1 MGKIQIL
8 AEQVSSRIAA
18 GEVIERP
25 ASIVKELLENAL
37 DAGASAIT
45 VSIEE
50 GGVREI
56 RVTDNGEGIAPEDMP
71 LSIVKHAT
79 SKIFTLSDLEE
90 ITSLGFRGEALASIA
105 AVSMLTIKSKT
116 KTEALGSELHVKG
129 GRTEYIREVG
139 IAEGTTVLVENLF
152 YNTPARLKFLRKQ
165 SAETSAVSDIIVRLI
180 LAKPEVSIR
189 FVAAGK
195 VVYHSPGNGILQDA
209 IYSVYGHNW
218 QEALIPVSF
227 SFQKIK
233 IEGFIGTP
241 ERSLKT
247 QRQGSFY
254 VNERYIQSALL
265 QKAIV
270 RAYGERLLKGAFP
283 FYVLKIALP
292 PEEVDVNVHPNKLQI
307 HFRDENEI
315 TYVLEAAISAALQ
328 EHYFPPKASFFAP
341 EPTEEKTPSAV
352 IDIYST
358 ISADEEDLVN
368 APVPSIAE
376 LMDEMKKTALSA
388 PDFYLKEPSV
398 FAEMQQDIEEIEQI
412 GFAAPQEAKQ
422 EKPEATSF
430 FTKELPI
437 RVLGQAFYAYIIV
450 EMGEMLFI
458 LDQHAAH
465 ERLLYD
471 KLTAHTRENG
481 IVQLLLVPVAFNL
494 SQEEY
499 LKLSENLDLF
509 LEMGFQVEL
518 LENRCCRILAVPQIL
533 GEISVRDSFE
543 DMLAN
548 LEEGESS
555 SLSIRKDRLAKGA
568 CKRAVKAGDPLLETD
583 IRALLAGFTKTGV
596 LPHCPHGRPIAISIT
611 KTQLEKEFR
620 RIV

>member
-165 SAETSAVSDIIVRLI
+165 SAETSAVSDIVARLI

-195 VVYHSPGNGILQDA
+195 VVYHSPGNGTLQDA
-209 IYSVYGHNW
+209 IYSVYGHDW
-218 QEALIPVSF
+218 QKALISVSF

-247 QRQGSFY
+247 QRQGSFF
-254 VNERYIQSALL
+254 VNERYIQSAFL

-292 PEEVDVNVHPNKLQI
+292 SEEVDVNVHPNKLQI
-307 HFRDENEI
+307 HFRDKNEI
-315 TYVLEAAISAALQ
+315 TYVLEEAISAALQ

-341 EPTEEKTPSAV
+341 EPMEEKTPSAV

-358 ISADEEDLVN
+358 IPADEEDLVN

-398 FAEMQQDIEEIEQI
+398 FAETQQDIEKIEQI

-422 EKPEATSF
+422 EKPESTSF
-430 FTKELPI
+430 FTEELPI

-450 EMGEMLFI
+450 EMGDMLFI

-494 SQEEY
+494 SQEDY

-518 LENRCCRILAVPQIL
+518 LEHRCCRILAVPQIL